1 MLFGIWYLERH
12 RLSVA
17 INLGNVCQK
26 VDNTAGVTPLVVVPG
41 NKLDE
46 VLVEGDTGLD
56 VDDGAVDVA
65 VEIAGDNVVIGD
77 GEDTWKEIMLACLS

>member
-1 MLFGIWYLERH
+1 MWFSAERH

-26 VDNTAGVTPLVVVPG
+26 VNDTAGVTPLVVVPG
-41 NKLDE
+41 DKLNE

-56 VDDGAVDVA
+56 IDDRAVHVA
-65 VEIAGDNVVIGD
+65 VEIAGDDVVVGD
-77 GEDTWKEIMLACLS
+77 SENT